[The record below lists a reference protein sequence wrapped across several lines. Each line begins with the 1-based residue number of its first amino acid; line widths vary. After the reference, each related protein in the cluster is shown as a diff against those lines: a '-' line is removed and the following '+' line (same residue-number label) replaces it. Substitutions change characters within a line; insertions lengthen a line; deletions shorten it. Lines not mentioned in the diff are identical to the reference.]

1 MEGFLRL
8 ALLFIAATIVF
19 LIIYQ
24 SRDRKRNKSLSF
36 EDNDD
41 LHFHADKVLGLD
53 KLDGLPPM
61 RFEIDEPPLQPV
73 VITTSAPKVTVA
85 PPAQAKKLADDFL
98 ILTVAAKNNNKFASY
113 DLLQSIT
120 ATGMQ
125 YGDMNIFH
133 YAVPTEQGS
142 QTLFSLASATKPG
155 DFNLDRINDISVAGL
170 TLFTNLPAVNDPEQ
184 AFELML
190 KTAEQLA
197 DDLDGELRD
206 ASRTVVTP
214 GILQQYHQKVAQYQ
228 SMK

>member
-24 SRDRKRNKSLSF
+24 SYDRKRGKPLSF
-36 EDNDD
+36 EDKSDP
-41 LHFHADKVLGLD
+41 HFHDKVLGLD
-53 KLDGLPPM
+53 KLDSLPPM
-61 RFEIDEPPLQPV
+61 HFELDEPQFQPV
-73 VITTSAPKVTVA
+73 VVKTVEVKPA
-85 PPAQAKKLADDFL
+85 PPPAKKLADDFL
-98 ILTVAAKNNNKFASY
+98 ILTVAARNNNKFASY

-125 YGDMNIFH
+125 FGDMNIFH
-133 YAVPTEQGS
+133 YAVPSEQGS

-206 ASRTVVTP
+206 SSRAVVTP
-214 GILQQYHQKVAQYQ
+214 GILQQYHQKVAKYQ
-228 SMK
+228 SMKQA